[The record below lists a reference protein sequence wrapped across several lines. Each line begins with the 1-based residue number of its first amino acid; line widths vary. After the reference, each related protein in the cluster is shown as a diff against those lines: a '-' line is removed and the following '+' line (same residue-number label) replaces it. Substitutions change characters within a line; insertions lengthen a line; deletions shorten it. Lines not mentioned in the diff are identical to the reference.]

1 MGTSDLS
8 LINTFPA
15 ASEEDWRK
23 RVDVVL
29 KGGDFDKKLVSRT
42 YDNLLIRPLYGRKSE
57 AALVAGASAGRPWRV
72 MARVDHPVAEEAA
85 KLAIADLEGGAD
97 ALSLVFE
104 GGRSARGYGLSCKT
118 TADLDA
124 ALEGVRLD
132 LIDIRLDTP
141 PADTKPAQ
149 MLAALIKTRKLDPS
163 QLIIDFGMDP
173 AGALHIEGS
182 NTWGAAIKE
191 ACGVVQSL
199 QTQGFKGPFLSIDLR
214 PYHEAGASEGQELA
228 AALAQGVL
236 YMRALEAHGL
246 TLDATRECL
255 SFVLPVDADQFLGM
269 VKIRALRT
277 LWQQVELACGLS
289 PKPVLIHAETSWRMM
304 TKRDSYVNILRA
316 TIATFAAGVGGADS
330 ITVLPFTQ
338 ALGLP
343 EEQARRL
350 ARNTSVVLQEEANLW
365 RVIDPAAGA
374 GGFEALTE
382 ELNSTAWTLF
392 QTIEREGGLVESLQA
407 GLLQARI
414 EKTREARLRAVSTR
428 KDPLT
433 GTSEFA
439 NTAELTPHVLD
450 IKPADSTLLKSTVEQ
465 LVSHRISEPFEQL
478 RDRADAVLA
487 KTGKRPLVQLITIGP
502 LADHTTRLAFTRN
515 FFEAG
520 GFEVMVSA
528 SASGEAKL
536 LCLVG
541 SDAAYGE
548 SAADMAKDYA
558 ASNKTVWLAGKPGGL
573 ETELTAAG
581 IARFVFAGCDVVES
595 LSAAHDLFIARPS
608 SVIME
613 AGQ

>member
-1 MGTSDLS
+1 MGTSYSS

-15 ASEEDWRK
+15 ASEEDWRR
-23 RVDVVL
+23 RVEIVL
-29 KGGDFDKKLVSRT
+29 KGADFDKKLVSRT
-42 YDNLLIRPLYGRKSE
+42 YDNLLVQPLYGRKSE
-57 AALVAGASAGRPWRV
+57 ATLVAGASAGCPWRV
-72 MARVDHPVAEEAA
+72 MVRVDHPVAEEAA

-132 LIDIRLDTP
+132 LIDIRLDAAP
-141 PADTKPAQ
+141 SDTHPAQ
-149 MLAALIKTRKLDPS
+149 MLAALVKNRKLDPS
-163 QLIIDFGMDP
+163 QLNINFGMDP
-173 AGALHIEGS
+173 VASLHTDGS
-182 NTWGAAIKE
+182 NNWDSAIKE
-191 ACGVVQSL
+191 AYGMVQSL
-199 QTQGFKGPFLSIDLR
+199 KTQGFKGPFLSIDLR

-236 YMRALEAHGL
+236 YMRALEAEGF
-246 TLDATRECL
+246 TLDTARKYL

-269 VKIRALRT
+269 AKVRALRK
-277 LWQQVELACGLS
+277 LWQQVELACGLT

-316 TIATFAAGVGGADS
+316 TIATFAAGIGGADS
-330 ITVLPFTQ
+330 VTVLPFTQ

-350 ARNTSVVLQEEANLW
+350 ARNTSVVLQEESNLW
-365 RVIDPAAGA
+365 RVVDPAAGA

-382 ELNSTAWTLF
+382 ELAAMAWALF
-392 QTIEREGGLVESLQA
+392 QQIEREGGLIESLTA

-414 EKTREARLRAVSTR
+414 EKTREVRLRAVSTR
-428 KDPLT
+428 KDMLT

-450 IKPADSTLLKSTVEQ
+450 IKPTESTLLKSTVEQ

-487 KTGKRPLVQLITIGP
+487 KTGKCPLIQLITIGP

-515 FFEAG
+515 LFEAG
-520 GFEVMVSA
+520 GFEVMA
-528 SASGEAKL
+528 SASVSGEGQL
-536 LCLVG
+536 LCLIG

-558 ASNKTVWLAGKPGGL
+558 ASDKTVWLAGKPGGL
-573 ETELTAAG
+573 EAQLTAAG
-581 IARFVFAGCDVVES
+581 IGRFVFAGCDVV
-595 LSAAHDLFIARPS
+595 SAL
-608 SVIME
+608 E
-613 AGQ
+613 AAFATLEER